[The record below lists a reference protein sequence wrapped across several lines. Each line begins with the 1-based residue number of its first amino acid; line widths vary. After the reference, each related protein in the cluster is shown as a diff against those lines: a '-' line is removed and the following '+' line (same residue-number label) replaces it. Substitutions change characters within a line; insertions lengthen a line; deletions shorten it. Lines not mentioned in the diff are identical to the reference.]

1 MGRRE
6 EIIEAA
12 RSIMA
17 EAGIEAMSVRNVAA
31 RAGIGASTLRYY
43 FPSHQDLLD
52 AVATDAMIGMLQDCQ
67 IHDQNLPPN
76 ERLIECLAQFL
87 PISDEQHASLETLVA
102 TYASCFDHGKLV
114 GNQHLRTFVAQ
125 GAEQIARWL
134 TILQSEGVKLRSS
147 PEVIAEAL
155 IIHLDGITLR
165 AISMAPEFTHE
176 DALKHL
182 KIVVDAI
189 LHAPS
194 KPLEHSALDASD
206 SQQDRARHE
215 ADLLP

>member
-43 FPSHQDLLD
+43 FPSHQELLD
-52 AVATDAMIGMLQDCQ
+52 AVASDAMIGILQDCR
-67 IHDQNLPPN
+67 IHDQSLPAD

-87 PISDEQHASLETLVA
+87 PIREEQHASLETLLA
-102 TYASCFDHGKLV
+102 AYASCFDHGKLV
-114 GNQHLRTFVAQ
+114 GNQHLRTVISQ
-125 GAEQIARWL
+125 GTTQIIRWL
-134 TILQSEGVKLRSS
+134 TILQSEGQELRSG
-147 PEVIAEAL
+147 PETIAEAL

-165 AISMAPEFTHE
+165 MISMAPDFTHD
-176 DALKHL
+176 DALTHL
-182 KIVVDAI
+182 KVIVDAV
-189 LHAPS
+189 LVTLNNNPES
-194 KPLEHSALDASD
+194 STSEVCDG
-206 SQQDRARHE
+206 
-215 ADLLP
+215 